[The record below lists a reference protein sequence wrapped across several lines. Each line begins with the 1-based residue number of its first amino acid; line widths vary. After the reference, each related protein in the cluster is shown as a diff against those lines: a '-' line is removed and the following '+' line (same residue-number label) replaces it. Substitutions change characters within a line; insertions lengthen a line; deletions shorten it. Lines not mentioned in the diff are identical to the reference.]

1 MTVPTVCLLIEVF
14 LSRDS
19 FLFPLCVRTSEIK
32 KGKGGVGL
40 SLSLFLSTLFFLS
53 LPCGILFLSVPF
65 LRCGNKGK
73 EEWDDQT
80 NTVSHG
86 GWTIALRSRGE
97 KERRCF
103 ALCFCFLLSF
113 FFSSRST
120 HPLPPSPPPSW
131 LGVEKGVTPGA
142 HPVVPD
148 GFQ

>member
-32 KGKGGVGL
+32 KGEGRRGSL
-40 SLSLFLSTLFFLS
+40 SLSPPYFSFLSRVESCFS
-53 LPCGILFLSVPF
+53 LYRV
-65 LRCGNKGK
+65 RCGNKGK

-80 NTVSHG
+80 NTVSHE

-120 HPLPPSPPPSW
+120 HPLPPSPPSASW